1 MKHSQFSKKRLAVYI
16 SAALTASVTTNA
28 MAEEAAL
35 NEEKEAKIEVIEV
48 RGIKGSLTRAMN
60 LKRDMSGVVDA
71 ISSEEM
77 GKFPDSNLAE
87 SLQRIT
93 GVAVSR
99 SNGEGSQITVRGF
112 GPEFNLVT
120 LNGRQMP
127 GTGNTR
133 SYNFENLAS
142 DGVSALEV
150 FKTARAENPTG
161 GLGATVNIVTGKPLS
176 SPGEKLSVSAKAL
189 HDSSNVEGNN
199 ITPELSA
206 LYSNTFADESLG
218 FAVSLSHQRR
228 DFQQQSAHIQGWQA
242 NVDLPTLDA
251 DKVIDNRDA
260 EHDNVFFPRDMNY
273 GIADVERERTNG
285 YVVF

>member
-35 NEEKEAKIEVIEV
+35 NEEKDAKIEVIEV

-112 GPEFNLVT
+112 GPEFNLIT

-127 GTGNTR
+127 GTGYTR
-133 SYNFENLAS
+133 SYNLENVAS
-142 DGVSALEV
+142 EGVSALEV
-150 FKTARAENPTG
+150 FKTARADVPSG
-161 GLGATVNIVTGKPLS
+161 GLGATVNISTARPFQKPGQNFS
-176 SPGEKLSVSAKAL
+176 ATVEPKL
-189 HDSSNVEGNN
+189 
-199 ITPELSA
+199 P
-206 LYSNTFADESLG
+206 SL
-218 FAVSLSHQRR
+218 
-228 DFQQQSAHIQGWQA
+228 
-242 NVDLPTLDA
+242 
-251 DKVIDNRDA
+251 
-260 EHDNVFFPRDMNY
+260 
-273 GIADVERERTNG
+273 
-285 YVVF
+285 